1 MAGISL
7 KQPLSRDEADGYYR
21 LTQTLKET
29 IQQNMKML
37 LLTIPGERVMM
48 PDFGVGI
55 PQYLFENKTP
65 KLEAD
70 ISTRVRDQVR
80 RYMPFVTIKT
90 LFLQPDESLMNEQAN
105 SMKIVLKYF
114 IEPIAE
120 EDILSV
126 SLPN

>member
-1 MAGISL
+1 MSGISL
-7 KQPLSRDEADGYYR
+7 KEPLIHSESDGYYT

-29 IQQNMKML
+29 VQQNLKML
-37 LLTIPGERVMM
+37 LLTIPGERVMI

-65 KLEAD
+65 KLESE
-70 ISTRVRDQVR
+70 ISSNIRKQVH
-80 RYMPFVTIKT
+80 RYMPFISIQT
-90 LFLQPDESLMNEQAN
+90 LFLEPDEGLGTERGNSL
-105 SMKIVLKYF
+105 KIVLEYY

-120 EDILSV
+120 SDILSI